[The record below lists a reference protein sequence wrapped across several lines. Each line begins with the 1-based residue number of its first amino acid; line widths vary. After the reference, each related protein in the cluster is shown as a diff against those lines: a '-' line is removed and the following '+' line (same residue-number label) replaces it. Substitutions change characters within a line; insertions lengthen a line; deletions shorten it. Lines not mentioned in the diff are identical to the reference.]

1 MMLFLVSCST
11 PESNDNGEEAQAT
24 EAPAAEE
31 ETEAEPPAEEEAEAE
46 PPAEEETEAEPPAEE
61 EAEAEPVDL
70 LLQWWGSQSRH
81 DITIAVVDAYMAE
94 NPNVNITYEFS
105 SFPDHW
111 TILATKA
118 AAGSLPDVIQ
128 QDYAYFIQYVTD
140 DLLLPLDPFVESGV
154 IDLSNVPAEA
164 VDGGRVDGELY
175 ALNLG
180 TNSQSFVIDVDLF
193 EAAGVEI
200 PAPDW
205 TWADFEET
213 ANALHEALGI
223 YGIVGGLEN
232 PQIINAL
239 YLSRGEG
246 LYNDDGTALGFTDA
260 QPLIDYF
267 AMMVRLQ
274 ESGAMVSREVQV
286 AEAYTLENNPLVAGE
301 GAMYF
306 AHTNQFVGLYTAA
319 GEDRNLMMVPVPRA
333 VDGTQSAN
341 YFKPSMFF
349 SITSHSQNPEEAAK
363 FINYFTNSIEANE
376 ILAAERGVPI
386 STVVQEAIKP
396 SMSPA
401 AAASFDFLANL
412 EVSPIRPPDPPQHG
426 EIQTNITVPLV
437 IDPLMFGEITAE
449 EAAQIYM
456 DEINALLGS

>member
-1 MMLFLVSCST
+1 
-11 PESNDNGEEAQAT
+11 
-24 EAPAAEE
+24 
-31 ETEAEPPAEEEAEAE
+31 
-46 PPAEEETEAEPPAEE
+46 
-61 EAEAEPVDL
+61 
-70 LLQWWGSQSRH
+70 
-81 DITIAVVDAYMAE
+81 
-94 NPNVNITYEFS
+94 
-105 SFPDHW
+105 
-111 TILATKA
+111 
-118 AAGSLPDVIQ
+118 
-128 QDYAYFIQYVTD
+128 
-140 DLLLPLDPFVESGV
+140 
-154 IDLSNVPAEA
+154 